1 MPKSATQS
9 PRKTK
14 SAPLS
19 PRKTKS
25 APLSPRK
32 TKSAPLPR
40 KTKSAPLPSRRSGRS
55 GRQTPKQSIVP
66 RKTLP
71 PPPNISTIPEELR
84 LQILNTVFTFNT
96 RLDKEIILNYF
107 KVMSNVSKINKSF
120 TKSLPPITQS
130 FENISIINLQNF
142 KITKAILDIL
152 NKTNREKITT
162 IILRNITF
170 DTDETHNSFLK
181 FFKKNKKL
189 KVLIFDNIKV
199 DAEPFLIIM
208 QTFNNLQW
216 LEISRLELS
225 YDLFHD
231 FVKILINSKSLE
243 YLTFT
248 NNTIDKRFYTY
259 LFTQDKDN
267 VVYINDKD
275 DYDYNNNIRYMIHI
289 SKEFNND
296 RSMNTWGMIIKT
308 DNGTMVNNFEVNIVG
323 NEFTNYIYMSNYR
336 NDFAK
341 YVNFAQ

>member
-32 TKSAPLPR
+32 TKSAPLP
-40 KTKSAPLPSRRSGRS
+40 SRRSGRS
-55 GRQTPKQSIVP
+55 GQQTPKQSIVP

-142 KITKAILDIL
+142 KITKAILDVL
-152 NKTNREKITT
+152 NKTNRENITT

-216 LEISRLELS
+216 LEISRLELNV
-225 YDLFHD
+225 YVFHN
-231 FVKILINSKSLE
+231 FIKILINSKSLE

-259 LFTQDKDN
+259 LFTQDIDN
-267 VVYINDKD
+267 NVYIN
-275 DYDYNNNIRYMIHI
+275 NTPYMIHV

>member
-32 TKSAPLPR
+32 TKSAPLP
-40 KTKSAPLPSRRSGRS
+40 SRRSGRSGRS

-120 TKSLPPITQS
+120 TKSLPSMTQS

-142 KITKAILDIL
+142 KITKAILDVL
-152 NKTNREKITT
+152 NKTNRENITT
-162 IILRNITF
+162 MILRNITF

-181 FFKKNKKL
+181 FFSKNKKL

-208 QTFNNLQW
+208 ETFNSLQW
-216 LEISRLELS
+216 LEISRLELNV
-225 YDLFHD
+225 YVFHD
-231 FVKILINSKSLE
+231 FIKILMNSKSLE

-259 LFTQDKDN
+259 LFTKDIDN
-267 VVYINDKD
+267 DVYIN
-275 DYDYNNNIRYMIHI
+275 NTRYMIHV

-296 RSMNTWGMIIKT
+296 RSMNTWGMIITT

-323 NEFTNYIYMSNYR
+323 NEFTNYILMNNYR

>member
-1 MPKSATQS
+1 MQ
-9 PRKTK
+9 
-14 SAPLS
+14 
-19 PRKTKS
+19 
-25 APLSPRK
+25 
-32 TKSAPLPR
+32 KSAPLPR
-40 KTKSAPLPSRRSGRS
+40 KAKSAPSPRKAKSAPSPSKPS
-55 GRQTPKQSIVP
+55 KQKSSTSASKQIIVP

-71 PPPNISTIPEELR
+71 PPPNISTIPYELR

-142 KITKAILDIL
+142 KITKAILDVL

-181 FFKKNKKL
+181 FFSKNKKL

-208 QTFNNLQW
+208 QTFNSLQW

-225 YDLFHD
+225 YYLFHN
-231 FVKILINSKSLE
+231 FIKILMNSKSLE

-267 VVYINDKD
+267 NVYIN
-275 DYDYNNNIRYMIHI
+275 NTPYMIHI

-296 RSMNTWGMIIKT
+296 RSMNTWGMIITT

-323 NEFTNYIYMSNYR
+323 NEFTNYILMNNYR

>member
-1 MPKSATQS
+1 MP
-9 PRKTK
+9 K

-25 APLSPRK
+25 TPLSPRK
-32 TKSAPLPR
+32 TKSAPLP
-40 KTKSAPLPSRRSGRS
+40 SRQS

-120 TKSLPPITQS
+120 TKSLPSMTQS

-142 KITKAILDIL
+142 KITKAILDVL
-152 NKTNREKITT
+152 NKTNRENITT

-181 FFKKNKKL
+181 FFSKNKKL

-208 QTFNNLQW
+208 QTFNSLQW
-216 LEISRLELS
+216 LEISRLELNV
-225 YDLFHD
+225 YVFHN
-231 FVKILINSKSLE
+231 FIKILMNSKSLE

-248 NNTIDKRFYTY
+248 NNTIDRQFYTY
-259 LFTQDKDN
+259 LFTKDIDN
-267 VVYINDKD
+267 VVYIN
-275 DYDYNNNIRYMIHI
+275 NTRYMIHV

-296 RSMNTWGMIIKT
+296 RSMNTWGMIITT

-323 NEFTNYIYMSNYR
+323 NEFTNYILMNNYR

>member
-32 TKSAPLPR
+32 TKSAPLPSGR
-40 KTKSAPLPSRRSGRS
+40 SRRSGRSGRS

-120 TKSLPPITQS
+120 TKSLPSMTQS

-142 KITKAILDIL
+142 KITKAILDVL
-152 NKTNREKITT
+152 NKTNRENITT
-162 IILRNITF
+162 MILRNITF

-181 FFKKNKKL
+181 FFSKNKKL

-208 QTFNNLQW
+208 QTFNSLQW

-225 YDLFHD
+225 Y
-231 FVKILINSKSLE
+231 
-243 YLTFT
+243 YLLMF
-248 NNTIDKRFYTY
+248 
-259 LFTQDKDN
+259 LQ
-267 VVYINDKD
+267 
-275 DYDYNNNIRYMIHI
+275 
-289 SKEFNND
+289 
-296 RSMNTWGMIIKT
+296 
-308 DNGTMVNNFEVNIVG
+308 
-323 NEFTNYIYMSNYR
+323 
-336 NDFAK
+336 
-341 YVNFAQ
+341 

>member
-1 MPKSATQS
+1 M
-9 PRKTK
+9 
-14 SAPLS
+14 L
-19 PRKTKS
+19 
-25 APLSPRK
+25 
-32 TKSAPLPR
+32 
-40 KTKSAPLPSRRSGRS
+40 KSAPLPSKAKSAPLPIKAKS
-55 GRQTPKQSIVP
+55 APLPIKAKSAPLPTSPKKPVAS
-66 RKTLP
+66 RKTLS

-84 LQILNTVFTFNT
+84 LQILNTAFTFNT

-120 TKSLPPITQS
+120 TKSLPPITHS

-142 KITKAILDIL
+142 KITKAILDVL
-152 NKTNREKITT
+152 NKTNRENITT

-170 DTDETHNSFLK
+170 DTDETHNNFLK

-208 QTFNNLQW
+208 KTFNSLLW

-225 YDLFHD
+225 YDLFND
-231 FVKILINSKSLE
+231 FIEILINSKSLE

-267 VVYINDKD
+267 DAYIN
-275 DYDYNNNIRYMIHI
+275 NTRYMIHI

-296 RSMNTWGMIIKT
+296 RSMNTWGMIITT

-323 NEFTNYIYMSNYR
+323 NEFTNYILMNNYR

-341 YVNFAQ
+341 LTYFAQ

>member
-1 MPKSATQS
+1 MP
-9 PRKTK
+9 
-14 SAPLS
+14 
-19 PRKTKS
+19 
-25 APLSPRK
+25 
-32 TKSAPLPR
+32 
-40 KTKSAPLPSRRSGRS
+40 KSAPLPSKAKSAPLPS
-55 GRQTPKQSIVP
+55 KAKSAPLPTSPKKPVAS
-66 RKTLP
+66 RKTLS
-71 PPPNISTIPEELR
+71 PPPNISTIPDELR

-96 RLDKEIILNYF
+96 RLDKEIISNYF

-130 FENISIINLQNF
+130 FENIRIINLQNF
-142 KITKAILDIL
+142 KITKAILDVL
-152 NKTNREKITT
+152 NKTNRENITT

-181 FFKKNKKL
+181 FFSKNKKL

-199 DAEPFLIIM
+199 DAEPFLKIM
-208 QTFNNLQW
+208 KTFNSLQW

-225 YDLFHD
+225 YYLFYN
-231 FVKILINSKSLE
+231 FIKILINSKSLE

-267 VVYINDKD
+267 DAYIN
-275 DYDYNNNIRYMIHI
+275 NTRYMIHI

-323 NEFTNYIYMSNYR
+323 NEFTNYILMNNYR